1 MDEPL
6 VFDLASLTRNS
17 GNDSKAAKALFYK
30 DGPLHTLK
38 LLLESDDAKISLA
51 PSGVEHVD
59 TPLCHAQVVKIN
71 TFC

>member
-6 VFDLASLTRNS
+6 VFDLATLTMNS
-17 GNDSKAAKALFYK
+17 GSDSKAAKALFYK